1 MTVRHVLAKSDEL
14 EDGQMKGIEID
25 DNKVLLLRQ
34 GDEYFAFV
42 GQCPHHGAPLEDGV
56 LCEGKI
62 RCPWHQAVF
71 DARTGQV
78 EQPPSLD
85 SLPQYRVEVVGGNV
99 VAYLPREEPKP
110 VETPTAPRSGYID
123 ARKAA
128 EKGQYA
134 AQPLTDQTFGTGR
147 NFAIIGSGAAGFL
160 AAETLRAQ
168 GFAGN
173 VTILTGEQ
181 HLPYDRTELSKRF
194 LADPDSSP
202 PWLKDG
208 SYLDKRGID
217 ILYDHQVTAMDPQD
231 RRLVCASGSS
241 LEYDELLIASG
252 SRPRRLDVEGAD
264 LDGVMTLRSYDDCR
278 ELRDWADRVD
288 KAVVI
293 GASFIGMEVAASLAS
308 RKISM
313 QVIAPEDVPFEATL
327 GPEIGRMLRSV
338 HQQQDTQFHMGRKVK
353 AFQGRDGKLEAVIL
367 DDDTRIETELAVVGI
382 GVEPVT
388 DFLPDELTEED
399 GAIRVDAHLRHAAG
413 FFAAGDIARFD
424 DPRAEGPVRI
434 EHWRLAQQ
442 LGALAARNMAGKD
455 ATFQDVP
462 FFWTKQFKTIV
473 QYVGFGGSWDQTE
486 IEGSVSDQDFLV
498 YYLCDGK
505 VRGVA
510 GGGRDRQ
517 MDLVAEVLA
526 RSEAPLQCRE
536 LVNQL
541 GRCRHEYA

>member
-1 MTVRHVLAKSDEL
+1 MTVRHVLAKTDEL

-34 GDEYFAFV
+34 GDAYFAFV
-42 GQCPHHGAPLEDGV
+42 GECPHHGAPLADGV

-62 RCPWHQAVF
+62 RCPWHQTVF
-71 DARTGQV
+71 DAKTGRV

-85 SLPQYRVEVVGGNV
+85 SLAQYRVEVVGGNV
-99 VAYLPREEPKP
+99 VGYLPREEPRP
-110 VETPTAPRSGYID
+110 VETPTAPRSGHID

-128 EKGQYA
+128 RQGEYA
-134 AQPLTDQTFGTGR
+134 SQPLTDQTFGTGR
-147 NFAIIGSGAAGFL
+147 NFVIIGSGAAGFL
-160 AAETLRAQ
+160 AAETLRAE

-173 VTILTGEQ
+173 VTILTAEE

-202 PWLKDG
+202 PFLKDG
-208 SYLDKRGID
+208 SYLDNRGID
-217 ILYDHQVTAMDPQD
+217 ILYDHKVSSVDSQAG
-231 RRLVCASGSS
+231 RLVCQSGSS

-278 ELRDWADRVD
+278 ALRSRADGID
-288 KAVVI
+288 QAVVI

-313 QVIAPEDVPFEATL
+313 QVIAPEDAPFQATL
-327 GPEIGRMLRSV
+327 GPEVGRMLRSV
-338 HQQQDTQFHMGRKVK
+338 HEKQGTEFHMGRKVK
-353 AFQGRDGKLEAVIL
+353 AFQGRDGKLEAIIL

-388 DFLPDELTEED
+388 DFLPDELTDED
-399 GAIRVDAHLRHAAG
+399 GAIRVDAHLRHSAG

-424 DPRAEGPVRI
+424 EPRAGGPVRI

-442 LGALAARNMAGKD
+442 LGALAARNMAGQD

-473 QYVGFGGSWDQTE
+473 QYVGFGGPWDQTD
-486 IEGSVSDQDFLV
+486 IEGSVSGQDFLV
-498 YYLCDGK
+498 YYLADGK
-505 VRGVA
+505 VRGVSGA
-510 GGGRDRQ
+510 GRDRQ
-517 MDLVAEVLA
+517 MSLVAEVLA
-526 RSEAPLQCRE
+526 RSDAPLDRRE
-536 LVNQL
+536 LVSQL
-541 GRCRHEYA
+541 DRCRHEYA